1 MADGLNDQNEEI
13 RKIATS
19 YFENDEIRSKI
30 FPRLK
35 LHGILATRKKA
46 VNEFYGTLDYLDKLQ
61 PILKGDFTEPEYVR
75 TVFHLI
81 FEYLENFNLQ
91 ADNHR
96 KIFCFS
102 AVKKGLSH
110 FDNHWS

>member
-1 MADGLNDQNEEI
+1 MPHLYFEKARFNLMADGLNDKNEEV
-13 RKIATS
+13 RKIAIS
-19 YFENDEIRSKI
+19 YFEDDEIRTKI

-75 TVFHLI
+75 TVFHLL
-81 FEYLENFNLQ
+81 FEHLENFN
-91 ADNHR
+91 R
-96 KIFCFS
+96 
-102 AVKKGLSH
+102 
-110 FDNHWS
+110 